1 MRRSPPL
8 DSLFHDAVAAIDD
21 GDVGELKAILA
32 AHPQLVRERLDSPGP
47 WLSDKVGKALGGFFK
62 RPYLLWFVAEDPV
75 RNGKLPRNIAAV
87 ARTIIEAARRES
99 VPDLQEQL
107 DYALTLVSWSGI
119 SAECGVQIEL
129 IDVLIDAGA
138 NPDGN
143 PNNAL
148 VNGHFA
154 AAEHLLKRGA
164 RLTLATALC
173 LDRWDEVDALLPTT
187 SPRKRQFALV
197 LAALNGKSEA
207 LRRMT
212 RAGSDVNARSE
223 DLYAH
228 GTPLHHA
235 VCSGSLEAVE
245 ALVEAGADRSVKD
258 SAWDG
263 TPLDWAEYYL
273 RDENAHGAGKQYA
286 EIANYLRGQAKHS

>member
-1 MRRSPPL
+1 MRSSPPP

-21 GDVGELKAILA
+21 GDVGELEALLA
-32 AHPQLVRERLDSPGP
+32 ANPELVRERLDSPGP
-47 WLSDKVGKALGGFFK
+47 WLSDKVGKALDGFFK
-62 RPYLLWFVAEDPV
+62 RPYLLWFVAEDPA
-75 RNGKLPRNIAAV
+75 RNGKLPPNIAAV
-87 ARTIIEAARRES
+87 AHTIIDAARREG
-99 VPDLQEQL
+99 VPNLQEQL

-119 SAECGVQIEL
+119 AAECGVQIEL

-148 VNGHFA
+148 VNGHFE
-154 AAEHLLKRGA
+154 AAEHLVKRGA

-173 LDRWDEVDALLPTT
+173 LDRWDHVDAMLPTT

-212 RAGSDVNARSE
+212 RAGVDVNARSE
-223 DLYAH
+223 DLYSHA
-228 GTPLHHA
+228 TPLHHA
-235 VCSGSLEAVE
+235 VCSGSFEAVE
-245 ALVEAGADRSVKD
+245 VLVEAGADRSVRD

-273 RDENAHGAGKQYA
+273 RQEQGNRGGKEYA
-286 EIANYLRGQAKHS
+286 EIATYLRKASG